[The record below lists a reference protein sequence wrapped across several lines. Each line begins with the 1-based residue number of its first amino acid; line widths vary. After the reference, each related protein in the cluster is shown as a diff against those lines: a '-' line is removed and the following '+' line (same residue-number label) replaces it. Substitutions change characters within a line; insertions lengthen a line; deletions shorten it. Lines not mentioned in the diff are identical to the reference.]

1 MGVRNRHSWSRFC
14 GGMFRSNKL
23 TTVCS
28 LSSLSPIQFNTQL
41 CAFGWR
47 YSIEN
52 MPGIVNRNPALY
64 GPGPLARKPGG
75 LGAGPPLRGLV
86 ITAMQG
92 IAFGLVGGFGY
103 KFFIGDPGIQAIED
117 YYKENPTR

>member
-1 MGVRNRHSWSRFC
+1 
-14 GGMFRSNKL
+14 
-23 TTVCS
+23 
-28 LSSLSPIQFNTQL
+28 
-41 CAFGWR
+41 
-47 YSIEN
+47 
-52 MPGIVNRNPALY
+52 MPGIVNRNPLLY

-92 IAFGLVGGFGY
+92 IAFGLAGGFGY

>member
-1 MGVRNRHSWSRFC
+1 MGVRNRHTSGPDFALVLWSKELTLVSFYFFLRIH
-14 GGMFRSNKL
+14 SNHSFAQL
-23 TTVCS
+23 ES
-28 LSSLSPIQFNTQL
+28 LIIT
-41 CAFGWR
+41 
-47 YSIEN
+47 